1 MARQAGTA
9 LEVPGWP
16 PWLRFGT
23 ITRSSPFP
31 SIGYEDFLELPEETV
46 FGQHQLSQGGAH
58 GTELLAMTRPPG
70 WSARHLFPLGPTQG
84 SKVPCVRSA
93 PAAAHSRGRALQLL
107 SLPRV
112 AEELQLPGQQRH
124 LHGHRLVLLTVD
136 AEGAPGAL
144 RRREDAAGSLP
155 GRPLQPIGR
164 SLSISVLFW
173 KHPLLP
179 STKRAVFYLMWPL
192 SPTRA
197 FWDLRSKVIIFK
209 LKARVLPYLKRS
221 N

>member
-1 MARQAGTA
+1 MANEGNTSRRFWVDRTEVSRIRTQGGAAPMGARWRGRRARPWRSQDGHRGCVLGRSQGLA
-9 LEVPGWP
+9 LFHPLGVRISLSCPRKQYLG
-16 PWLRFGT
+16 
-23 ITRSSPFP
+23 
-31 SIGYEDFLELPEETV
+31 SIN
-46 FGQHQLSQGGAH
+46 SQGGAH

-84 SKVPCVRSA
+84 SKVPCVRLA

-144 RRREDAAGSLP
+144 WRREDVAGSLP
-155 GRPLQPIGR
+155 GRPLQPI
-164 SLSISVLFW
+164 
-173 KHPLLP
+173 P
-179 STKRAVFYLMWPL
+179 SADSAV
-192 SPTRA
+192 R
-197 FWDLRSKVIIFK
+197 
-209 LKARVLPYLKRS
+209 
-221 N
+221 

>member
-31 SIGYEDFLELPEETV
+31 SIGCEDFLELPEETV

-84 SKVPCVRSA
+84 SKVPCVRLA

-155 GRPLQPIGR
+155 GRPLQPI
-164 SLSISVLFW
+164 
-173 KHPLLP
+173 P
-179 STKRAVFYLMWPL
+179 SAD
-192 SPTRA
+192 SA
-197 FWDLRSKVIIFK
+197 
-209 LKARVLPYLKRS
+209 AC
-221 N
+221 